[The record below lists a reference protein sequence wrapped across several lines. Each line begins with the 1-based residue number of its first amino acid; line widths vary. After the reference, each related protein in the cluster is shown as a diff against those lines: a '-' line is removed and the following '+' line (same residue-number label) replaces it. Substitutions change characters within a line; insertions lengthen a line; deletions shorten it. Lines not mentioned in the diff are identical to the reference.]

1 MTDYEITL
9 LNQMI
14 EACIDCG
21 GDPGGPYYTNV
32 TATENAIRT
41 FIHAVDPTLDVVF
54 GPDYARFGDVFKV
67 YRKEE
72 K

>member
-14 EACIDCG
+14 EACIDCS

-32 TATENAIRT
+32 EDLNLLLKI
-41 FIHAVDPTLDVVF
+41 F
-54 GPDYARFGDVFKV
+54 
-67 YRKEE
+67 
-72 K
+72 

>member
-21 GDPGGPYYTNV
+21 GDPGGPYYTDV
-32 TATENAIRT
+32 EGPELAIKI
-41 FIHAVDPTLDVVF
+41 F
-54 GPDYARFGDVFKV
+54 
-67 YRKEE
+67 
-72 K
+72 

>member
-21 GDPGGPYYTNV
+21 GDPGGPYYTDV
-32 TATENAIRT
+32 VKTEKVIRE
-41 FIHAVDPTLDVVF
+41 FIQTIDPTLDVYF
-54 GPDYARFGDVFKV
+54 SSDYNFRV
-67 YRKEE
+67 YRQENL
-72 K
+72 